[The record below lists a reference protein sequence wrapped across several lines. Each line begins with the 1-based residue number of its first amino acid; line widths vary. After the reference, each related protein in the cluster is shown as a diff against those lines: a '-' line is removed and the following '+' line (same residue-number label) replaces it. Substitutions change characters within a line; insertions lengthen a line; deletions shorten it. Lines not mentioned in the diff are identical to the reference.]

1 MLMSKSNTPL
11 NAAFSSL
18 NVLKAD
24 LKKQAQVEKAKAEKR
39 LADEQAAKIAAQD
52 ADAAALFKNAIQGT
66 KQIAQEAVIPKTP
79 SAKLL
84 KAKANATV
92 LARRAAAIGTEGA
105 SIDGISDT
113 KALLNPVASEAT
125 LSFRQKTLQH
135 RVFDQLKAGNLRW
148 VHAVDLHGC
157 TTEQARAAV
166 LEIIRVAQNDPEA
179 LTPLVIKIVH
189 GKGTE
194 ATLKTYVNSWLRQHP
209 EVMGFISAPTNQGG
223 TGAVLVLLKRG
234 NDPFSDK

>member
-1 MLMSKSNTPL
+1 MSKPSAPL
-11 NAAFSSL
+11 NNAFTSL

-24 LKKQAQVEKAKAEKR
+24 LKKQAQVEKAKAEQR

-52 ADAAALFKNAIQGT
+52 ADAAALFKQAIQGT
-66 KQIAQEAVIPKTP
+66 KQIAQEAVIPKAP

-92 LARRAAAIGTEGA
+92 LARRAAAIGTDGA

-135 RVFDQLKAGNLRW
+135 GVFEQLKAGHLRW

-166 LEIIRVAQNDPEA
+166 LEIIKVAQTDPEA
-179 LTPLVIKIVH
+179 LSPLVIKIVH

-234 NDPFSDK
+234 NDVFSDK

>member
-1 MLMSKSNTPL
+1 MSKPNVPQNS
-11 NAAFSSL
+11 AFLSL

-24 LKKQAQVEKAKAEKR
+24 LKKQAQVEKAKAEQR

-52 ADAAALFKNAIQGT
+52 ADAAALFKSAIQGT

-92 LARRAAAIGTEGA
+92 LARRAAAIGTDGA

-135 RVFDQLKAGNLRW
+135 GVFEQLKAGHLRW

-166 LEIIRVAQNDPEA
+166 LEIIKVAQTDPEA
-179 LTPLVIKIVH
+179 LSPLVIKIVH

-234 NDPFSDK
+234 NDVFSDK

>member
-1 MLMSKSNTPL
+1 MSKPSVPI
-11 NAAFSSL
+11 NAAFSGL
-18 NVLKAD
+18 TVLKAD
-24 LKKQAQVEKAKAEKR
+24 LKKQAQIEKLKAEQR
-39 LADEQAAKIAAQD
+39 LVDAQAAKIAAQD
-52 ADAAALFKNAIQGT
+52 ADAAALFRNATQGAT
-66 KQIAQEAVIPKTP
+66 QIAQEARLPQTTTP
-79 SAKLL
+79 KLL
-84 KAKANATV
+84 KAKSINATV

-135 RVFDQLKAGNLRW
+135 GVFEQLKAGHLRW

-166 LEIIRVAQNDPEA
+166 LEIIKAAQSDPAA
-179 LTPLVIKIVH
+179 LSPLVIKIVH
-189 GKGTE
+189 GKGIE

-209 EVMGFISAPTNQGG
+209 EVMGFISAPSNQGG

-234 NDPFSDK
+234 SDGFSDK

>member
-1 MLMSKSNTPL
+1 MMSKPSGLQNS
-11 NAAFSSL
+11 AFSSL
-18 NVLKAD
+18 NVLQAD
-24 LKKQAQVEKAKAEKR
+24 LKKQAQLDKAKAEQR

-52 ADAAALFKNAIQGT
+52 EDVSALFKSAMQGI
-66 KQIAQEAVIPKTP
+66 KPIVQEATIPKQP

-84 KAKANATV
+84 KAKVNATV

-135 RVFDQLKAGNLRW
+135 RVFDQLKAGHLRW

-166 LEIIRVAQNDPEA
+166 LEIIRVAQHDPEA

-209 EVMGFISAPTNQGG
+209 EVMGFVSAPDNQGG

-234 NDPFSDK
+234 NDAFGDK

>member
-1 MLMSKSNTPL
+1 MSKPNAPI
-11 NAAFSSL
+11 NAAFSGL
-18 NVLKAD
+18 TVLKAD
-24 LKKQAQVEKAKAEKR
+24 LKKKANIEKIKAEQR
-39 LADEQAAKIAAQD
+39 LADAQAAKIAAQD
-52 ADAAALFKNAIQGT
+52 ADAAALFRNATQGA
-66 KQIAQEAVIPKTP
+66 KQIIQEARLPQTTTPKLP
-79 SAKLL
+79 
-84 KAKANATV
+84 KASNATV

-113 KALLNPVASEAT
+113 KALLNPVSSEAT

-135 RVFDQLKAGNLRW
+135 GVFEQLKAGHLRW

-166 LEIIRVAQNDPEA
+166 LEIIKAAQSDPAA
-179 LTPLVIKIVH
+179 LSPLVIKIVH
-189 GKGTE
+189 GKGIE
-194 ATLKTYVNSWLRQHP
+194 ATLKTYVNSWLRQHQ

-234 NDPFSDK
+234 SDTDSDK

>member
-1 MLMSKSNTPL
+1 MSKPNTPL
-11 NAAFSSL
+11 NNAFSSL
-18 NVLKAD
+18 KVLKAD
-24 LKKQAQVEKAKAEKR
+24 LKKQADVEKTQTEQR
-39 LADEQAAKIAAQD
+39 LADEQAAKLAAQE
-52 ADAAALFKNAIQGT
+52 ADAATLFKNATQGI
-66 KQIAQEAVIPKTP
+66 KPIIQEAAIPKTP

-135 RVFDQLKAGNLRW
+135 RVFDQLKSGNLRW

-166 LEIIRVAQNDPEA
+166 LEIIRVAQHDPEA

-234 NDPFSDK
+234 NDAFNDK

>member
-1 MLMSKSNTPL
+1 MPKPNAPI
-11 NAAFSSL
+11 NAAFSGL
-18 NVLKAD
+18 TVLKAD
-24 LKKQAQVEKAKAEKR
+24 LKKQSQIEKIKAEQR
-39 LADEQAAKIAAQD
+39 MADAQAAKLAAQD
-52 ADAAALFKNAIQGT
+52 ADAAALFRNATQGA
-66 KQIAQEAVIPKTP
+66 KQIIQEARPPQTTTP
-79 SAKLL
+79 KLL

-135 RVFDQLKAGNLRW
+135 GVFEQLKAGHLRW

-166 LEIIRVAQNDPEA
+166 LEIIKVAQSDPEA
-179 LTPLVIKIVH
+179 LSPLVIKIVH
-189 GKGTE
+189 GKGIE

-234 NDPFSDK
+234 NDAFSDK

>member
-1 MLMSKSNTPL
+1 MSKPTAPINS
-11 NAAFSSL
+11 AFSGL
-18 NVLKAD
+18 TVLKAD
-24 LKKQAQVEKAKAEKR
+24 LKKQAQIEKLKAEQR

-52 ADAAALFKNAIQGT
+52 ADSAALFRKAVQGT
-66 KQIAQEAVIPKTP
+66 KQFAQEATLPQTMTP
-79 SAKLL
+79 KLL
-84 KAKANATV
+84 KAKTADAVV
-92 LARRAAAIGTEGA
+92 LARRAAAIGTDGA

-113 KALLNPVASEAT
+113 KALLNPVASET
-125 LSFRQKTLQH
+125 ILSFRQKTLQH

-166 LEIIRVAQNDPEA
+166 LEIIRVAQHDPEA

-209 EVMGFISAPTNQGG
+209 EVMGFISAPDNQGG

-234 NDPFSDK
+234 NDAFSDK

>member
-1 MLMSKSNTPL
+1 MSKPSAPL
-11 NAAFSSL
+11 NTAFSSL

-24 LKKQAQVEKAKAEKR
+24 LKKQAQVEKAKAEQR

-66 KQIAQEAVIPKTP
+66 KQIAQEVVIPKTP

-92 LARRAAAIGTEGA
+92 LARRAAAIGTDGA

-135 RVFDQLKAGNLRW
+135 GVFEQLKAGHLRW

-166 LEIIRVAQNDPEA
+166 LEIIKVAQTDPEA
-179 LTPLVIKIVH
+179 LSPLVIKIVH

-234 NDPFSDK
+234 NDVFSDK

>member
-1 MLMSKSNTPL
+1 MSKPSAPI

-18 NVLKAD
+18 SVLKAD
-24 LKKQAQVEKAKAEKR
+24 LKKQAQIEKLKFEQR
-39 LADEQAAKIAAQD
+39 LADEQAAKVAAQD
-52 ADAAALFKNAIQGT
+52 ADAAALFRNATQGA
-66 KQIAQEAVIPKTP
+66 KQIIQEAKLPQTIT
-79 SAKLL
+79 SKLL
-84 KAKANATV
+84 KAKAANATV

-125 LSFRQKTLQH
+125 LSFRQKTLQNG
-135 RVFDQLKAGNLRW
+135 VFEQLKAGHLRW

-166 LEIIRVAQNDPEA
+166 LEIIKAAQSDPEA
-179 LTPLVIKIVH
+179 LSPLVIKIVH

-223 TGAVLVLLKRG
+223 TGAALVLLKRG
-234 NDPFSDK
+234 NDAFSDK

>member
-1 MLMSKSNTPL
+1 MSKPNVPQNS
-11 NAAFSSL
+11 AFLSL

-24 LKKQAQVEKAKAEKR
+24 LKKQAQVEKAKAEQR

-52 ADAAALFKNAIQGT
+52 ADAAALFKSAIQGT
-66 KQIAQEAVIPKTP
+66 KQIAQEAVIPTTP

-84 KAKANATV
+84 KAKTNATV

-135 RVFDQLKAGNLRW
+135 GVFEQLKAGHLRW

-166 LEIIRVAQNDPEA
+166 LEIIKVAQTDPEA
-179 LTPLVIKIVH
+179 LSPLVIKIVH

-234 NDPFSDK
+234 NDVFSDK